1 MAHVSIFSPSCIR
14 LGIYCTGG
22 SVYWVYF
29 APGLGIYC
37 TVVGCI
43 LHRYWIYVAPYIY
56 IYIYTFYIY
65 SFIHLFYKKQLFF
78 LKLRVILHSVK
89 YFYYILNKR
98 RKVMYTTVAND
109 FILVERKILYNDS
122 LNCREK
128 IALIILLDTD
138 NGNISYEHLAQKMG
152 VTKPTAIT
160 F

>member
-1 MAHVSIFSPSCIR
+1 MAHTTYFPFR
-14 LGIYCTGG
+14 FTLPY
-22 SVYWVYF
+22 SVYLTSDWVYIASWCGLYWVYF

-37 TVVGCI
+37 TEVGCI
-43 LHRYWIYVAPYIY
+43 LHRDWIYVAPYIY
-56 IYIYTFYIY
+56 IFIYTFYIY
-65 SFIHLFYKKQLFF
+65 SFIHLLYKKQLFF

-138 NGNISYEHLAQKMG
+138 N
-152 VTKPTAIT
+152 
-160 F
+160 

>member
-37 TVVGCI
+37 TGVGCI

-109 FILVERKILYNDS
+109 FILVERKFYIMIL
-122 LNCREK
+122 
-128 IALIILLDTD
+128 
-138 NGNISYEHLAQKMG
+138 
-152 VTKPTAIT
+152 
-160 F
+160 